1 MEPGMIGFRC
11 NYATLSREGLIIDR
25 RAGRIHDTSALSTAI
40 SEGVD
45 LTKYGVEFAFR
56 SGAGHRASLAL
67 KGKGLGHCVSSND
80 PKKEGVSPPA
90 VQPLRPSAADEKT
103 AAVCNEFV
111 RQSTRILF
119 DHPVNNERVKKGLN
133 PANIVL
139 MRGAGEMGHFE
150 PFSEKYGISGS
161 VISAASLVSGIGSA
175 IGLSRV
181 TVHGIT
187 GSQDSNIPAKISA
200 AINELK
206 TKEFVLINIK
216 GADESGHDG
225 LAEQKRDFITKT
237 DTALAPLLDLPDC
250 IIVICADH
258 STPCTI
264 RDHSADPVPVLIHG
278 DGVRVDEVTGF
289 DEYRC
294 AGGGLN
300 RITGAALLPTALDL
314 INKAHKF
321 GA

>member
-11 NYATLSREGLIIDR
+11 NYATISREGIITDR
-25 RAGRIHDTSALSTAI
+25 RAGRIHDTTALSSAI
-40 SEGVD
+40 AEGVD
-45 LTKYGVEFAFR
+45 LAGYGVEFAFR

-67 KGKGLGHCVSSND
+67 RGEGLGHCVSSND
-80 PKKEGVSPPA
+80 PKNDGA
-90 VQPLRPSAADEKT
+90 APLSVKPLKQTASDVKT
-103 AAVCNEFV
+103 AAICNEFV

-119 DHPVNNERVKKGLN
+119 DHPLNKERVKTGLN
-133 PANIVL
+133 PANIIL

-150 PFSEKYGISGS
+150 PFSTRYGISGS

-175 IGLSRV
+175 VGLSRV
-181 TVHGIT
+181 TVPGIT
-187 GSQDSNIPAKISA
+187 GSQDSNIPGKISA
-200 AINELK
+200 AIAELK
-206 TKEFVLINIK
+206 TRDFVLVNIK

-225 LAEQKRDFITKT
+225 LAEQKRDFITKI
-237 DTALAPLLDLPDC
+237 DAALAPLLDLPDC

-258 STPCTI
+258 STPCSI
-264 RDHSADPVPVLIHG
+264 KDHSADPVPVLIHG
-278 DGVRVDEVTGF
+278 DGVRIDDVTVF
-289 DEYRC
+289 DEYHC
-294 AGGGLN
+294 ARGGLT